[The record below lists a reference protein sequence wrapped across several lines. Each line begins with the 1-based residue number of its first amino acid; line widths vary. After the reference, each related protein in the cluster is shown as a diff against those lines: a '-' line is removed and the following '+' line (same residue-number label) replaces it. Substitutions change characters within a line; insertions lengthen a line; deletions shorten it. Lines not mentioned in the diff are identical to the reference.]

1 MKLALLIVALLAPV
15 AFGQTDLP
23 TMSTIAEI
31 RGKTKYYVIAGADD
45 REKIIKVL
53 KKRPELEAVGSPD
66 DAEFFVEYHQGQ
78 ANSVAYMHFA
88 KGQMDVFVKRDGKK
102 IVAWSET
109 ATGGAFKSAIAGEL
123 AGKLVKAL
131 KKGEG

>member
-1 MKLALLIVALLAPV
+1 MKLALLIIAIVAPT
-15 AFGQTDLP
+15 AFAQSDLP

-31 RGKTKYYVIAGADD
+31 RGKTKYYVIADADD

-53 KKRPELEAVGSPD
+53 KKRPELETVGSPD
-66 DAEFFVEYHQGQ
+66 DAEFFVEYRQGE
-78 ANSVAYMHFA
+78 ANDIAFAHFA

-109 ATGGAFKSAIAGEL
+109 ATGGAFKSAVAGEL
-123 AGKLVKAL
+123 AGKLIKAL
-131 KKGEG
+131 KKN